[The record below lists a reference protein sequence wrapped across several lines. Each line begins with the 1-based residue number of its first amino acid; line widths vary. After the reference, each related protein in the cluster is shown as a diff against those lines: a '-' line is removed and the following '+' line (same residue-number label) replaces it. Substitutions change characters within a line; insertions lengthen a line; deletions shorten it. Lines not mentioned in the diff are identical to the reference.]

1 MARIVG
7 RIVRGVVAL
16 ALVAGVAAGAYH
28 TRDRWLPFFRPAEH
42 AEDHGPA
49 TTAAP
54 SEKVLLS
61 AQAQKNL
68 RLVSKPLVPTTFWK
82 TISVPGVIVDRPGHS
97 DRGVVAPLT
106 GVVTR
111 IHHFPGETVNPGDDL
126 FTVRLLSDILH
137 QTQSDLFKA
146 TQDIGLAEEQKKL
159 LLKAGGAVAETKI
172 VEVDNQIAR
181 LRTAVKAYRQELL
194 NRGLLPEQIDGAAKG
209 TFVTEIVVRVPP
221 RASDAKSTGPAFEM
235 QELKVEL
242 GQQVEAGQTLCLLAN
257 HQLLAI
263 EGRAFR
269 EETPLLE
276 RAVRENWSIDV
287 DFQEDPSSIE
297 GDKPDEKKD
306 RWKRFDQPL
315 VIRYLSN
322 TIDPAT
328 RTFTFLIP
336 FENEWRVIEQDKRPI
351 ILWRF
356 RPGHQ
361 VRLQLR
367 VEKLDNVFILPPEAV
382 VREGGEAYVFRQNG
396 DTFDRKPVHVVYQD
410 RRHVVIANDG
420 SVPPGLYVAQNA
432 AVQLNRMAKS
442 QSSTLP
448 KGFHVHAD
456 GTVHMGS
463 H

>member
-1 MARIVG
+1 MPRILG
-7 RIVRGVVAL
+7 RILRWGVSLAVVAGL
-16 ALVAGVAAGAYH
+16 ATAAYF
-28 TRDRWLPFFRPAEH
+28 TQDRWLPFFRPPAVVE
-42 AEDHGPA
+42 EDHGPA
-49 TTAAP
+49 VPAPP
-54 SEKVLLS
+54 SERVLLS

-68 RLVSKPLVPTTFWK
+68 RLTAKPLVAETFWK
-82 TISVPGVIVDRPGHS
+82 TITVPGVIVDQPGHS

-106 GVVTR
+106 GVVTH
-111 IHHFPGETVNPGDDL
+111 IHHFPGETVNAGDEL
-126 FTVRLLSDILH
+126 FTVRLLSDALQLT
-137 QTQSDLFKA
+137 QTDLFKA
-146 TQDIGLAEEQKKL
+146 TQDIGLAQEQKKL
-159 LLKAGGAVAETKI
+159 LLKAGDAVAGTKI
-172 VEVDNQIAR
+172 TEIENQIAR
-181 LRTAVKAYRQELL
+181 LQTAVKAYRQELL
-194 NRGLLPEQIDGAAKG
+194 NRGLLAEQIDKAAQG
-209 TFVTEIVVRVPP
+209 TFVTEIIVRVPP
-221 RASDAKSTGPAFEM
+221 RAGETKGTPTFEI
-235 QELKVEL
+235 QDLKVEL
-242 GQQVEAGQTLCLLAN
+242 GQQVQAGQTLSLLAN
-257 HQLLAI
+257 HQRLAI
-263 EGRAFR
+263 EGRSFR

-287 DFQEDPSSIE
+287 DFQEDKSAIE
-297 GDKPDEKKD
+297 GDGPDEKKD
-306 RWKRFDQPL
+306 RWKRFNQPL

-336 FENEWRVIEQDKRPI
+336 FENEWRVIEQDKRAI

-367 VEKLDNVFILPPEAV
+367 VEKLDNVFVLPPEAV

-432 AVQLNRMAKS
+432 AVQLNRMVKS
-442 QSSTLP
+442 QSNTMP
-448 KGFHVHAD
+448 KGFHIHAD
-456 GTVHMGS
+456 GSVHMGS

>member
-1 MARIVG
+1 MPRSLIRV
-7 RIVRGVVAL
+7 IRGLVVL
-16 ALVAGVAAGAYH
+16 ALVAGVAAGAYF
-28 TRDRWLPFFRPAEH
+28 TRERWLPFFRPAETAEPNH
-42 AEDHGPA
+42 AAP
-49 TTAAP
+49 AAP
-54 SEKVLLS
+54 SERVLLS

-68 RLVSKPLVPTTFWK
+68 RLTAKPLVPETFWK
-82 TISVPGVIVDRPGHS
+82 TITVPGVIVDRPGHS

-106 GVVTR
+106 GVINR
-111 IHHFPGETVNPGDDL
+111 IHHFPGDTVNPGEDL
-126 FTVRLLSDILH
+126 FTLRLLSDALH

-146 TQDIGLAEEQKKL
+146 TQDIGLAQEQKKL
-159 LLKAGGAVAETKI
+159 LLSAGGAVAETKI
-172 VEVDNQIAR
+172 TEVENQIVR
-181 LRTAVKAYRQELL
+181 LQTSVKAYRQELF
-194 NRGLLPEQIDGAAKG
+194 NRGLLPEQIDKAAQG
-209 TFVTEIVVRVPP
+209 TFVTEITVRVPP
-221 RASDAKSTGPAFEM
+221 RATESKGPAFEM
-235 QELKVEL
+235 QDLKVEL
-242 GQQVEAGQTLCLLAN
+242 GQQVEAGQTLALLAN
-257 HQLLAI
+257 HQQLAI

-276 RAVRENWSIDV
+276 RAVRENWSIEV

-297 GDKPDEKKD
+297 GDGPDEKKD
-306 RWKRFDQPL
+306 RWKRFNQPL
-315 VIRYLSN
+315 MIRYLSN

-336 FENEWRVIEQDKRPI
+336 FENEWRVIEQDKRAI

-367 VEKLDNVFILPPEAV
+367 VEKLDNVFVLPPEAV

-420 SVPPGLYVAQNA
+420 SVPPGLYVAQTA
-432 AVQLNRMAKS
+432 AVQLNRMVKS
-442 QSSTLP
+442 QSGALP

-456 GTVHMGS
+456 GSVHMGS